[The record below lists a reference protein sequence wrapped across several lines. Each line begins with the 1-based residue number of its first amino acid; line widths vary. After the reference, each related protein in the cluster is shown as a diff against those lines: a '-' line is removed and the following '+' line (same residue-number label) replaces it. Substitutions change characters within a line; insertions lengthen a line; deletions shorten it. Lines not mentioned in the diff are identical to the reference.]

1 LSKYVIRRLIASI
14 LVLFGV
20 SILVFLMMHLT
31 PGDPVQVM
39 LHETVASERAIE
51 EMRHNLLLDRPLPE
65 QYLVWFIGGDL
76 LQLVRGEDIGVAG
89 TRRGVIRGD
98 MGRSIF
104 KRVPVSQLV
113 VEKFPATLRLTLAA
127 MALAIPL
134 GILAGVISAVYRG
147 TISDY
152 STMLAAL
159 VGVSLPSFWLGLMLM
174 FVFGVEL
181 GWVRPFIGDRGFITL
196 ILPAITLSTPTI
208 AIIARLTRSSMLD
221 VLSENYIQ
229 TARAKGLQERRVVFQ
244 HGLRNAIIPVIT
256 ILGLQFGYLLGGAVI
271 VETVF
276 AYPGL
281 GREIVGAILNRD
293 FPVVQGITLFTAA
306 SFVLINLIV
315 DMMYMVVDPRISRD

>member
-76 LQLVRGEDIGVAG
+76 LQFVRGEDIGVAG

-113 VEKFPATLRLTLAA
+113 VEKFPATFRLTLAA

-147 TISDY
+147 TLSDY

-174 FVFGVEL
+174 FIFGVEL

-221 VLSENYIQ
+221 VLNENYIQ